1 MKHRKRGS
9 KMKRRTFLIND
20 INEQMVVE
28 ETTRKD
34 ALSYI
39 DEHLE
44 NIGYNNDMSDYAFR
58 ILYKNGNIDYV
69 AGNDYDGHKIT
80 RINIESIVIDN
91 PCTSMVYGNYEINQ
105 YGVVTPSSE
114 MKIDNNII
122 DVTNYE

>member
-1 MKHRKRGS
+1 
-9 KMKRRTFLIND
+9 MKRRKFLITD

-28 ETTRKD
+28 EITRKD

-80 RINIESIVIDN
+80 RINIESIVIDT
-91 PCTSMVYGNYEINQ
+91 PCDSMVYGNYEINQ

>member
-1 MKHRKRGS
+1 
-9 KMKRRTFLIND
+9 MKRRTFLITD

-28 ETTRKD
+28 EITRKD

-44 NIGYNNDMSDYAFR
+44 NIGYNNDMSDYAFS
-58 ILYKNGNIDYV
+58 ILYKNGNIDCV

-91 PCTSMVYGNYEINQ
+91 PCTSMVYGNYKINQ
-105 YGVVTPSSE
+105 YGVVNPSLE
-114 MKIDNNII
+114 MQIDSNIK
-122 DVTNYE
+122 EL